1 MGVLVDILYED
12 QSNFEMDDFYQL
24 ARNMN
29 RLLLKHDSK
38 QEQIASLDL
47 SRMSVI
53 TKTIMVALLLTQ
65 KKGYLFDN
73 PQFAELKNIQPF
85 ETRFN
90 LVEEP
95 ANCHEWLLYYNIGW

>member
-1 MGVLVDILYED
+1 MGVLIDILYED
-12 QSNFEMDDFYQL
+12 QSNFDMDDFYQL

-29 RLLLKHDSK
+29 RLFLKHDSK

-53 TKTIMVALLLTQ
+53 TKTIMVALLMTQ
-65 KKGYLFDN
+65 KKGYLIDN

-85 ETRFN
+85 EKRFN